1 MAEMPNAN
9 MQGLDQSLV
18 GGLHVGIGQA
28 TEQGGRAE
36 NQDFVACYVGNARG
50 PLTISLVAALSD
62 GMGGA
67 KGGRVA
73 AELAVRGFI
82 EGCLGQPAT
91 LGIGRIGAAAADSV
105 NRWLNSIGRSDPEL
119 NGMAC
124 TLSALVLCGRST
136 HLVHVGDSRIY
147 RMREGVLTLLTTD
160 HTLGAPGTTSAL
172 TRAVG
177 AQDSLRVDHFKETV
191 HLHDRYLICSDGVH
205 GVLSRK
211 EIHALLAKRAA
222 PRETAQQLVE
232 HARART
238 DSDNATAVVLD
249 ILALPDTQFADLELA
264 NAEQPLRNAPA
275 SGEVIDDYELGE
287 MLADGQYMRVF
298 RARDRQGGREV
309 VLKFPKTRPGLDAL
323 LRMALLREMWIT
335 THVRSPFVTESMEPP
350 AERRSCLYGV
360 LPFYEGETLE
370 QRLLRRP
377 QITLAA
383 GLAIAIKLTKALAAL
398 HRAGII
404 HRDIKPE
411 NILLEP
417 GGGLKL
423 IDLGVARLRRFE
435 DVETLEVP
443 GTRSYMAPEL
453 FTGTPADES
462 TDLFALGVTV
472 YRMFTGGTYPYGEM
486 EPFAQPRFGKA
497 AALAKSRPDL
507 PAWLE
512 RCISR
517 AISIDRK
524 QRFADAIEFG
534 FELEHGSL
542 RAVPQAVERPSLY
555 DRNPVAFWQTVSALL
570 LVALLLA
577 LAHLR

>member
-1 MAEMPNAN
+1 
-9 MQGLDQSLV
+9 MQASDQWQ
-18 GGLHVGIGQA
+18 HVALGQA
-28 TEQGGRAE
+28 TEVGGRAD
-36 NQDFVACYVGNARG
+36 NQDFVACYVGPSRG

-82 EGCLGQPAT
+82 EAVLEQPT
-91 LGIGRIGAAAADSV
+91 SVGIARVGAQAVHSV
-105 NRWLNSIGRSDPEL
+105 NRWLNSVGRSDPAL

-147 RMREGVLTLLTTD
+147 RMREGVLTLLTSD
-160 HTLGAPGTTSAL
+160 HTLGAPGTTNAL

-205 GVLSRK
+205 GVLSLK

-222 PRETAQQLVE
+222 PKETAAQLVE
-232 HARART
+232 HVKTRT

-249 ILALPDTQFADLELA
+249 VLALPETQFVDLELA
-264 NAEQPLRNAPA
+264 TADQPLRNAPA
-275 SGEVIDDYELGE
+275 SGEVIDEYQLGTQ
-287 MLADGQYMRVF
+287 LADGQYMRVF
-298 RARDRQGGREV
+298 RARDLRAGREV
-309 VLKFPKTRPGLDAL
+309 VLKFPKPRHGLEGL
-323 LRMALLREMWIT
+323 LRTALLREMWIA
-335 THVRSPFVTESMEPP
+335 THVRSPFVTESLDPP
-350 AERRSCLYGV
+350 SERRSCLYGV
-360 LPFYEGETLE
+360 LPFYDGETLE
-370 QRLLRRP
+370 QRLKRGP
-377 QITLAA
+377 QMSLAA
-383 GLAIAIKLTKALAAL
+383 GLEIAIKLTKALAAL

-411 NILLEP
+411 NIMLESD
-417 GGGLKL
+417 GGLKL
-423 IDLGVARLRRFE
+423 IDLGVARLRQFE
-435 DVETLEVP
+435 DAETLEVP

-472 YRMFTGGTYPYGEM
+472 YRMFTGGVYPYGEV

-512 RCISR
+512 RCIAR
-517 AISIDRK
+517 AIAVERK
-524 QRFADAIEFG
+524 ERFADVIEFG

-542 RAVPQAVERPSLY
+542 RAQPQAIERPSLY
-555 DRNPVAFWQTVSALL
+555 DRNPVRFWQIVSVLLLIALL
-570 LVALLLA
+570 VS
-577 LAHLR
+577 LAHRS

>member
-1 MAEMPNAN
+1 MSPVS
-9 MQGLDQSLV
+9 MQVADQSQIQRQ
-18 GGLHVGIGQA
+18 HVGVGQA

-36 NQDFVACYVGNARG
+36 NQDFVATYVGTQRG
-50 PLTISLVAALSD
+50 PLTISLIAALSD

-82 EGCLGQPAT
+82 EGCLEQSASV
-91 LGIGRIGAAAADSV
+91 GITRVGAAAADAV
-105 NRWLNSIGRSDPEL
+105 NRWIHSLGRSDPDL

-147 RMREGVLTLLTTD
+147 RMRDGVLTQLTTD

-191 HLHDRYLICSDGVH
+191 HLHDRYLISSDGVH
-205 GVLSRK
+205 GTISLK
-211 EIHALLAKRAA
+211 EIHAILGKRAA
-222 PRETAQQLVE
+222 PKETAEKLVE
-232 HARART
+232 HAKSRT

-249 ILALPDTQFADLELA
+249 ILALPDTQYADLELA
-264 NAEQPLRNAPA
+264 SSEIPMRQAPS
-275 SGEVIDDYELGE
+275 SGEVIDEYQLGD
-287 MLADGQYMRVF
+287 MLGDGQYMRVF
-298 RARDRQGGREV
+298 RARDLQGEREV
-309 VLKFPKTRPGLDAL
+309 VLKFPKPRPGLEAL
-323 LRMALLREMWIT
+323 LRTALLREMWIA

-350 AERRSCLYGV
+350 AERRTCLYGV
-360 LPFYEGETLE
+360 LPFYQGETLE
-370 QRLLRRP
+370 LRLERGP
-377 QITLAA
+377 AMPLAA
-383 GLAIAIKLTKALAAL
+383 GLSIAIKLTKALAAL

-417 GGGLKL
+417 HGGLKL
-423 IDLGVARLRRFE
+423 IDLGVARLRQFE
-435 DVETLEVP
+435 DAETLEVP

-453 FTGTPADES
+453 FTGTPADEAS
-462 TDLFALGVTV
+462 DLYALGVTI
-472 YRMFTGGTYPYGEM
+472 YRMFTGGTYPYGEV
-486 EPFAQPRFGKA
+486 EPFAQPRFGRPA
-497 AALAKSRPDL
+497 PLAKARPDL

-512 RCISR
+512 RCLAR
-517 AISIDRK
+517 AIAVDRRE
-524 QRFADAIEFG
+524 RFADAIEFG

-555 DRNPVAFWQTVSALL
+555 DRNPVRFWQVVSLL
-570 LVALLLA
+570 LFVALLLA
-577 LAHLR
+577 LAR

>member
-1 MAEMPNAN
+1 MSPVS
-9 MQGLDQSLV
+9 MQVADQSQIQRQ
-18 GGLHVGIGQA
+18 HVGVGQA

-36 NQDFVACYVGNARG
+36 NQDFVATYVGTQRG
-50 PLTISLVAALSD
+50 PLTISLIAALSD

-82 EGCLGQPAT
+82 EGCLEQSASV
-91 LGIGRIGAAAADSV
+91 GISRVGAAAADAV
-105 NRWLNSIGRSDPEL
+105 NRWIHSLGRSDPDL

-147 RMREGVLTLLTTD
+147 RMRDGVLTQLTTD

-191 HLHDRYLICSDGVH
+191 HLHDRYLISSDGVH
-205 GVLSRK
+205 GTLSLK
-211 EIHALLAKRAA
+211 EIHAILGKRAA
-222 PRETAQQLVE
+222 PKETAEKLVE
-232 HARART
+232 HAKSRT

-249 ILALPDTQFADLELA
+249 ILALPDTQYADLELA
-264 NAEQPLRNAPA
+264 SSEIPMRQAPS
-275 SGEVIDDYELGE
+275 SGEVIDEYQLGD
-287 MLADGQYMRVF
+287 MLGDGQYMRVF
-298 RARDRQGGREV
+298 RARDLQGEREV
-309 VLKFPKTRPGLDAL
+309 VLKFPKPRPGLEAL
-323 LRMALLREMWIT
+323 LRTALLREMWIA

-350 AERRSCLYGV
+350 AERRTCLYGV
-360 LPFYEGETLE
+360 LPFYQGETLE
-370 QRLLRRP
+370 LRLERGP
-377 QITLAA
+377 AMPLAA
-383 GLAIAIKLTKALAAL
+383 GLSIAIKLTKALAAL

-417 GGGLKL
+417 DGGLKL
-423 IDLGVARLRRFE
+423 IDLGVARLRQFE
-435 DVETLEVP
+435 DAETLEVP

-453 FTGTPADES
+453 FTGTPADEAS
-462 TDLFALGVTV
+462 DLYALGVTI
-472 YRMFTGGTYPYGEM
+472 YRMFTGGTYPYGEV
-486 EPFAQPRFGKA
+486 EPFAQPRFGRPA
-497 AALAKSRPDL
+497 PLAKARPDL

-512 RCISR
+512 RCLAR
-517 AISIDRK
+517 AIAVDRRE
-524 QRFADAIEFG
+524 RFADAIEFG

-555 DRNPVAFWQTVSALL
+555 DRNPVRFWQVVSLL
-570 LVALLLA
+570 LFVALLLA
-577 LAHLR
+577 LAR

>member
-1 MAEMPNAN
+1 
-9 MQGLDQSLV
+9 MQGSDQNLP
-18 GGLHVGIGQA
+18 GGLHVALGQA
-28 TEQGGRAE
+28 TEQGGRDE
-36 NQDFVACYVGNARG
+36 NQDFSACYVGNARG
-50 PLTISLVAALSD
+50 PLTISLVAALAD

-82 EGCLGQPAT
+82 EGCLEQPASV
-91 LGIGRIGAAAADSV
+91 GIARIGAAAADAV
-105 NRWLNSIGRSDPEL
+105 NRWVHTLGRSDPAL

-147 RMREGVLTLLTTD
+147 RLREGELALLTTD

-177 AQDSLRVDHFKETV
+177 AQDSLRVDHFKETA
-191 HLHDRYLICSDGVH
+191 HLHDRYLLCSDGVH
-205 GVLSRK
+205 GTLTRK

-232 HARART
+232 HAKSRT
-238 DSDNATAVVLD
+238 DSDNATALVLD
-249 ILALPDTQFADLELA
+249 ILALPDMRFSDLELA
-264 NAEQPLRNAPA
+264 NADQPLRQPPA
-275 SGEVIDDYELGE
+275 GGEVIDDYELGE

-309 VLKFPKTRPGLDAL
+309 VLKFPKTRPGLDPL
-323 LRMALLREMWIT
+323 LRTALLREMWIA
-335 THVRSPFVTESMEPP
+335 THVRSPFVTESLEPP
-350 AERRSCLYGV
+350 VERRSCLYGV

-370 QRLLRRP
+370 QRLRRRP
-377 QITLAA
+377 AISLAA
-383 GLAIAIKLTKALAAL
+383 GLAIAIKLTRAVAAL

-411 NILLEP
+411 NIMLEP

-423 IDLGVARLRRFE
+423 IDLGVARLRQFE
-435 DVETLEVP
+435 DTETLEIP

-453 FTGTPADES
+453 FAGTAADES
-462 TDLFALGVTV
+462 TDLFALGVTLF
-472 YRMFTGGTYPYGEM
+472 RLFTGGAYPYGEM

-497 AALAKSRPDL
+497 VALAKSRPDL
-507 PAWLE
+507 PAWLD
-512 RCISR
+512 RCLAR
-517 AISIDRK
+517 AVALERK

-542 RAVPQAVERPSLY
+542 RAVPQALERPSLY
-555 DRNPVAFWQTVSALL
+555 DRNPVAFWQVVSALL
-570 LVALLLA
+570 LLALLLA
-577 LAHLR
+577 LAHTR

>member
-1 MAEMPNAN
+1 MSPVS
-9 MQGLDQSLV
+9 MQVADQSQIQRQ
-18 GGLHVGIGQA
+18 HVGVGQA

-36 NQDFVACYVGNARG
+36 NQDFVATYVGTQRG
-50 PLTISLVAALSD
+50 PLTISLIAALSD

-82 EGCLGQPAT
+82 EGCLEQSASV
-91 LGIGRIGAAAADSV
+91 GISRVGAAAADAV
-105 NRWLNSIGRSDPEL
+105 NRWIHSLGRSDPDL

-147 RMREGVLTLLTTD
+147 RMRDGVLTQLTTD

-191 HLHDRYLICSDGVH
+191 HLHDRYLISSDGVH
-205 GVLSRK
+205 GTISLK
-211 EIHALLAKRAA
+211 EIHAILGKRAA
-222 PRETAQQLVE
+222 PKETAEKLVE
-232 HARART
+232 HAKSRT

-249 ILALPDTQFADLELA
+249 ILALPDTQYADLELA
-264 NAEQPLRNAPA
+264 SSEIPMRQAPS
-275 SGEVIDDYELGE
+275 SGEVIDEYQLGD
-287 MLADGQYMRVF
+287 MLGDGQYMRVF
-298 RARDRQGGREV
+298 RARDLQGEREV
-309 VLKFPKTRPGLDAL
+309 VLKFPKPRPGLEAL
-323 LRMALLREMWIT
+323 LRTALLREMWIA

-350 AERRSCLYGV
+350 AERRTCLYGV
-360 LPFYEGETLE
+360 LPFYQGETLE
-370 QRLLRRP
+370 LRLERGP
-377 QITLAA
+377 AMPLAA
-383 GLAIAIKLTKALAAL
+383 GLSIAIKLTKALAAL

-417 GGGLKL
+417 DGGLKL
-423 IDLGVARLRRFE
+423 IDLGVARLRQFE
-435 DVETLEVP
+435 DAETLEVP

-453 FTGTPADES
+453 FTGTPADEAS
-462 TDLFALGVTV
+462 DLYALGVTI
-472 YRMFTGGTYPYGEM
+472 YRMFTGGTYPYGEV
-486 EPFAQPRFGKA
+486 EPFAQPRFGRPA
-497 AALAKSRPDL
+497 PLAKARPDL

-512 RCISR
+512 RCLAR
-517 AISIDRK
+517 AIAVDRRE
-524 QRFADAIEFG
+524 RFADAIEFG

-555 DRNPVAFWQTVSALL
+555 DRNPVRFWQVVSLL
-570 LVALLLA
+570 LFVALLLA
-577 LAHLR
+577 LAR

>member
-1 MAEMPNAN
+1 MSTVN
-9 MQGLDQSLV
+9 MQVADHSQAE
-18 GGLHVGIGQA
+18 GLHVGLGQA
-28 TEQGGRAE
+28 TERGGRPD
-36 NQDFVACYVGNARG
+36 NQDFVACYVGNSRG

-82 EGCLGQPAT
+82 EGCLGLPAT
-91 LGIGRIGAAAADSV
+91 LGIARIGAAAADAV
-105 NRWLNSIGRSDPEL
+105 NRWLNTMGRSDPDL

-136 HLVHVGDSRIY
+136 HLVHVGDSRVY
-147 RMREGVLTLLTTD
+147 RMRDGVLTQLTTD
-160 HTLGAPGTTSAL
+160 HTLGAPGTTNAL

-211 EIHALLAKRAA
+211 EIHAILAKRAA
-222 PRETAQQLVE
+222 PKETAAQLVE
-232 HARART
+232 CAKGST

-249 ILALPDTQFADLELA
+249 VLALPETQFVDLELA
-264 NAEQPLRNAPA
+264 TADQPLRNAPA
-275 SGEVIDDYELGE
+275 ERDVVDDYELGE

-298 RARDRQGGREV
+298 RARDRRGGRDV
-309 VLKFPKTRPGLDAL
+309 VLKFPKPRPGLDPL
-323 LRMALLREMWIT
+323 LRTALLREMWIA
-335 THVRSPFVTESMEPP
+335 THVRSPFVTESLDPP

-360 LPFYEGETLE
+360 LPFYQGETLE
-370 QRLLRRP
+370 QRLLRGP
-377 QITLAA
+377 QIPLAA

-411 NILLEP
+411 NIMLEP
-417 GGGLKL
+417 DGGLKL
-423 IDLGVARLRRFE
+423 IDLGVAKLRQFE
-435 DVETLEVP
+435 ETDTLEVP

-453 FTGTPADES
+453 FTGMRADES

-472 YRMFTGGTYPYGEM
+472 YRMFTGGAYPYGEV
-486 EPFAQPRFGKA
+486 EPFSQPRFGRA
-497 AALAKSRPDL
+497 MPLAKARPDL

-517 AISIDRK
+517 AIAVDRRG
-524 QRFADAIEFG
+524 RFGDVIEFG

-542 RAVPQAVERPSLY
+542 RAVPQSVERPSLY
-555 DRNPVAFWQTVSALL
+555 DRNPVGFWKVVSTCLF
-570 LVALLLA
+570 VALLLA
-577 LAHLR
+577 LSQLH

>member
-1 MAEMPNAN
+1 
-9 MQGLDQSLV
+9 MQGSDH
-18 GGLHVGIGQA
+18 GLHVAIGQA
-28 TEQGGRAE
+28 TEQGGRVE
-36 NQDFVACYVGNARG
+36 NQDFVACYVGRARG

-82 EGCLGQPAT
+82 EACLDQPAT
-91 LGIGRIGAAAADSV
+91 VGIARIGAAAADSV
-105 NRWLNSIGRSDPEL
+105 NRWIHTLGRSDPEL

-136 HLVHVGDSRIY
+136 HLVHVGDSRVY
-147 RMREGVLTLLTTD
+147 RLRDGALVQLTTD
-160 HTLGAPGTTSAL
+160 HTLGAPGTTHAL

-205 GVLSRK
+205 GTLSRK

-222 PRETAQQLVE
+222 PKETAAQLVE
-232 HARART
+232 PAKTGT
-238 DSDNATAVVLD
+238 DTDNATALVLD
-249 ILALPDTQFADLELA
+249 ILALPETQFADFELA
-264 NAEQPLRNAPA
+264 TADRPLRSAPA
-275 SGEVIDDYELGE
+275 SGDIIDDYELGTQ
-287 MLADGQYMRVF
+287 LADGQYMRVF
-298 RARDRQGGREV
+298 RARDRSGGRDV
-309 VLKFPKTRPGLDAL
+309 VLKFPKPRPGLDTL
-323 LRMALLREMWIT
+323 LRNALLREMWIA
-335 THVRSPFVTESMEPP
+335 THVRSPFVTESLEPP

-377 QITLAA
+377 QVTLAA

-411 NILLEP
+411 NIMLEAD
-417 GGGLKL
+417 GGLKL
-423 IDLGVARLRRFE
+423 IDLGVARLRQFE
-435 DVETLEVP
+435 DAETLEVP

-453 FTGTPADES
+453 FTGTAADES

-472 YRMFTGGTYPYGEM
+472 YRMFTGGAYPYGEM

-497 AALAKSRPDL
+497 AVLTKSRPDL

-512 RCISR
+512 RSLAR
-517 AISIDRK
+517 AISLDR
-524 QRFADAIEFG
+524 RERYADAIEFG

-542 RAVPQAVERPSLY
+542 RAVPQPVERPSLY
-555 DRNPVAFWQTVSALL
+555 DRHPVRFWQVVSALL
-570 LVALLLA
+570 FIALLVAL
-577 LAHLR
+577 AHTR